1 MLSDLDAGQFW
12 TFGFVILKN
21 CLGPDEVERLEEA
34 HARVMADAPIY
45 NYFDVNNTRMLCPF
59 VQTDDCFAALI
70 EQPRVME
77 AMCDIWGTE
86 CLYVG
91 GSNMWVNRDDTPWHT
106 DGRPGRHPVLLK
118 TAIYLDEQDK
128 DSGALNVIPGS
139 HHPEFSATLFRACGW
154 TGITFQGRFPSL
166 HAREISCCGI
176 AACGTLPS
184 NAKTVVH
191 GERCLFP
198 ICQTPRMTCL
208 PSLSFERMFR
218 RIWTRSN
225 RLFIAKT

>member
-139 HHPEFSATLFRACGW
+139 HHPEFSATLFRACGYSSA
-154 TGITFQGRFPSL
+154 P
-166 HAREISCCGI
+166 
-176 AACGTLPS
+176 AAGP
-184 NAKTVVH
+184 
-191 GERCLFP
+191 E
-198 ICQTPRMTCL
+198 
-208 PSLSFERMFR
+208 
-218 RIWTRSN
+218 
-225 RLFIAKT
+225 